1 MILKCKNQKAEPID
15 SEFTEEQRLDLNLP
29 EPQEECNWVTDNIDL
44 SKSLWISEVTA
55 TDEDES
61 DSCAE
66 SNGCTRIYFDHRTS
80 VVTNVPYQLMEAW
93 YSKKNTDIHAEYV
106 EGSDTLMI
114 FL

>member
-55 TDEDES
+55 TDENES

-66 SNGCTRIYFDHRTS
+66 SNGCTRIFFEHRAII
-80 VVTNVPYQLMEAW
+80 TNVPYPLMEAW

-106 EGSDTLMI
+106 EGSDTIMI